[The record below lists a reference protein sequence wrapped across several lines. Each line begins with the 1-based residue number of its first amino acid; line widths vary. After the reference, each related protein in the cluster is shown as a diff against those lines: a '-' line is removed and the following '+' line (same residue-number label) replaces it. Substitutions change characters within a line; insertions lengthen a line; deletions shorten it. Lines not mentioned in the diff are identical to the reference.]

1 MTTNRELNQTAFRQ
15 LKPSID
21 RTYPYGRF
29 VAIDG
34 GQIVADSADI
44 ADLLRILTGRG
55 SDTREVL
62 VIQAGHEYPDYVDIL
77 IQA

>member
-1 MTTNRELNQTAFRQ
+1 MSTIRDINQTAFRQ

-21 RTYPYGRF
+21 RNYPYGRF

-44 ADLLRILTGRG
+44 VDLQRVLAARVN
-55 SDTREVL
+55 DTREVL
-62 VIQAGHEYPDYVDIL
+62 VVQAGHEYPDYVDIL
-77 IQA
+77 CGT